1 MRNLLWVLLLAFA
14 VASCKNRPGDEEVKV
29 QEVALAA
36 PPNAEPVMAADAKTN
51 STESAQVENAGGQ
64 PGAVTPT
71 EKKVVKEGEIS
82 LETNDLK
89 SARKS
94 LTDSLKKLGGYIDE
108 ESENTDTYEG
118 RKNYVFKARIPVQ
131 NFERFLNTVSAAADH
146 IESKSIRIKDVTTEY
161 IDITTRLNNKKL
173 LENRY
178 KALLAKAGKM
188 SDILEV
194 ENKLNEIRT
203 DIETAQGQLNYL
215 NKQIAFSTLQV
226 TFFTKNGVG
235 SNSGNGFGYKLRKAF
250 GDSWEVLQSVFF
262 GVITFWPVIALLVII
277 YLLFKAWRKRKNK
290 TTAL

>member
-1 MRNLLWVLLLAFA
+1 MKNYILGMMLFIGI
-14 VASCKNRPGDEEVKV
+14 ASCGNNRNGEKVNV
-29 QEVALAA
+29 QEVALA
-36 PPNAEPVMAADAKTN
+36 PPPHVEPVMAVDKKTN
-51 STESAQVENAGGQ
+51 STQSAQAENSGGQ
-64 PGAVTPT
+64 PDAVTPT

-89 SARKS
+89 AARKS
-94 LTDSLKKLGGYIDE
+94 LTDSLKKLDGYIDE

-131 NFERFLNTVSAAADH
+131 NFERFLNTVSATADH
-146 IESKSIRIKDVTTEY
+146 VESKSIRIKDVTTEY

-178 KALLAKAGKM
+178 KDLLAKAGKM

-203 DIETAQGQLNYL
+203 DIESSQGKLNYL

-226 TFFTKNGVG
+226 TFFTKNSLGN
-235 SNSGNGFGYKLRKAF
+235 SNDGGFGYKLKKAF

-262 GVITFWPVIALLVII
+262 GLITFWPVIALLVII
-277 YLLFKAWRKRKNK
+277 YLLFKAWRRRKNRP
-290 TTAL
+290 TAF

>member
-1 MRNLLWVLLLAFA
+1 MKKFILGMALCIGI
-14 VASCKNRPGDEEVKV
+14 ASCGNRNGEKYKV
-29 QEVALAA
+29 QEVALA
-36 PPNAEPVMAADAKTN
+36 PSPNAEPAMAADVKAN
-51 STESAQVENAGGQ
+51 STESAQAGNAGGQ

-82 LETNDLK
+82 LETGDLK
-89 SARKS
+89 ASRKS

-131 NFERFLNTVSAAADH
+131 NFERFLNTVSASADH
-146 IESKSIRIKDVTTEY
+146 VESKSIRIKDVTTEY

-194 ENKLNEIRT
+194 ENKLNDIRT
-203 DIETAQGQLNYL
+203 DIESSQGQLNYL
-215 NKQIAFSTLQV
+215 NKQIAFSTLQI
-226 TFFTKNGVG
+226 TFFTKNSAGN
-235 SNSGNGFGYKLRKAF
+235 NSGNSFGYKLKNAF
-250 GDSWEVLQSVFF
+250 GESLQVLQSIFF
-262 GVITFWPVIALLVII
+262 GVITFWPVIALVAII
-277 YLLFKAWRKRKNK
+277 YFIFRQWRKRKSRK
-290 TTAL
+290 ATL